1 MPERM
6 KILVYR
12 ISSIGDIILTT
23 PVVRCLK
30 KQYPHAEIHYITRK
44 RYAETISSNPYI
56 SHLWLIEKSPLE
68 ILDQLKAEK
77 FDYMVDLHR
86 NWRSQRLMA
95 HLNTKYN
102 TFNKLNI
109 RKWIYTHFKINLMPD
124 IHIVDRYFKAV
135 KKLHVSND
143 KEGLDFFFP
152 TDYNPEI
159 KKNLPEKYIAFAIG
173 GTYATKRYPTPQII
187 KFVKLSP
194 VPVVLLGG
202 KTENNDAAEIESCIP
217 DKVINLCNKLSLT
230 ESAAV
235 IDNSRLV
242 ISNDTGMMHIAAALQ
257 KPIISIWG
265 NTVPAFGMYPYFPEG
280 LENKSDIVENNNLR
294 CRPCSKLGY
303 KKCPKGHFRCM
314 KDISPELI
322 AEKARKLLG
331 LQ

>member
-1 MPERM
+1 M

-30 KQYPHAEIHYITRK
+30 KQRPDAEIHYITRK
-44 RYAETISSNPYI
+44 RYAETMSSNPYI
-56 SHLWLIEKSPLE
+56 SRLWLVKKSPLE
-68 ILDQLKAEK
+68 ILDELKAEK
-77 FDYMVDLHR
+77 FDCLIDLHR

-95 HLNTKYN
+95 HLNIKYY

-109 RKWIYTHFKINLMPD
+109 RKWIYTKLKINLMPD
-124 IHIVDRYFKAV
+124 IHIVDRYFRAV
-135 KKLHVSND
+135 RKLHVVND
-143 KEGLDFFFP
+143 EEGLDFFFP
-152 TDYNPEI
+152 EDFNSEFR
-159 KKNLPEKYIAFAIG
+159 KSLPEKYIALALG
-173 GTYATKRYPTPQII
+173 GTYATKRYPTAQII
-187 KFVKLSP
+187 EFVKSAP

-202 KTENNDAAEIESCIP
+202 KSEQEDASYIKASNTE
-217 DKVINLCNKLSLT
+217 KVINLCNELSLT

-235 IDNSRLV
+235 IDKARLV
-242 ISNDTGMMHIAAALQ
+242 ISNDTGMMHIAAALH

-280 LENKSDIVENNNLR
+280 LENKSEIVENNSLR

-303 KKCPKGHFRCM
+303 KKCPKEHFRCM

-322 AEKARKLLG
+322 AEKARRFIVL
-331 LQ
+331 

>member
-1 MPERM
+1 M

-30 KQYPHAEIHYITRK
+30 KQRPDAEIHYITRK
-44 RYAETISSNPYI
+44 RYAETMSSNPYI
-56 SHLWLIEKSPLE
+56 SRLWLVKKSPLE
-68 ILDQLKAEK
+68 ILDELKAEK
-77 FDYMVDLHR
+77 FDCLIDLHR

-95 HLNTKYN
+95 HLNIKYY

-109 RKWIYTHFKINLMPD
+109 RKWIYTKLKINLMPD
-124 IHIVDRYFKAV
+124 IHIVDRYFRAV
-135 KKLHVSND
+135 RKLHVVND
-143 KEGLDFFFP
+143 EEGLDFFFP
-152 TDYNPEI
+152 KDFNSEFR
-159 KKNLPEKYIAFAIG
+159 KSLPEKYIAFAIG
-173 GTYATKRYPTPQII
+173 GTFATKRYPTAQII
-187 KFVKLSP
+187 EFVKSAP

-202 KTENNDAAEIESCIP
+202 KSEQEDASYIKASNAE
-217 DKVINLCNKLSLT
+217 KVINLCNELSLT

-235 IDNSRLV
+235 IDKARLV
-242 ISNDTGMMHIAAALQ
+242 ISNDTGMMHIAAALH

-280 LENKSDIVENNNLR
+280 LEAKSEIIENKNLR

-303 KKCPKGHFRCM
+303 KKCPKEHFSCM

-322 AEKARKLLG
+322 AEKARRFIAF
-331 LQ
+331 